1 MLLREEDEHDPAFLC
16 IALRGYSI
24 PATEVPN
31 STPLICFVFFFFKE
45 LQKQDVKCSGR
56 VTGQSSGLDVRQKAQ
71 KREKADSGLSFDLL
85 WVDES

>member
-31 STPLICFVFFFFKE
+31 STPLICFVFFFFIFIPLTMHLYKILITILITNKWIE
-45 LQKQDVKCSGR
+45 Y
-56 VTGQSSGLDVRQKAQ
+56 THT
-71 KREKADSGLSFDLL
+71 FFF
-85 WVDES
+85 